1 MRKDLVAMGKDLDK
15 DAEPDR
21 HEGFAL
27 ALAADEAR
35 RQTWACA
42 GLSAFILVAM
52 LASVLSGT
60 A

>member
-1 MRKDLVAMGKDLDK
+1 MQTNVDEGDEHCQD
-15 DAEPDR
+15 
-21 HEGFAL
+21 EGFAL

-35 RQTWACA
+35 RQAWACA
-42 GLSAFILVAM
+42 SLCAFMLVAM